1 MMNASQILKKAAG
14 HMEDRASTY
23 DKPEGERSMGATV
36 AAFYAITGHA
46 LTDEQGWLFM
56 ALLKMVRSQQ
66 GEFRSDSY
74 EDGAAYFALAGE
86 AAHADRKPAVQWQ
99 EVRAAARMVAEMES
113 ECVENSEIPNFPTI
127 DSGPMWIEWRGE
139 SEFAPV
145 EGREVVEVQRRDGQ
159 IASGAADSLRW
170 SHRMTGC
177 DIVAWRH
184 PWPDDDRIDAIGQNG
199 NDGAAYNSKGPCL
212 SCGGPHNLV
221 RCGRNREEGKA

>member
-1 MMNASQILKKAAG
+1 MKAQEILNAAAG
-14 HMEDRASTY
+14 HMQDRANTY

-86 AAHADRKPAVQWQ
+86 AAHADRKPTVQWQ
-99 EVRAAARMVAEMES
+99 EVRDAARMVAEMES
-113 ECVENSEIPNFPTI
+113 APVENSEIPNFPTI

-139 SEFAPV
+139 SEVPPV
-145 EGREVVEVQRRDGQ
+145 AEGAMVEVRSRDGETE
-159 IASGAADSLRW
+159 IGLAGYFEWMHGVLSYD
-170 SHRMTGC
+170 H
-177 DIVAWRH
+177 DIVAWRE
-184 PWPDDDRIDAIGQNG
+184 PWPGDERIDAIGQNG
-199 NDGAAYNSKGPCL
+199 EADGQPSSSVD
-212 SCGGPHNLV
+212 SCGMFDFLVDQPPHSIRLT
-221 RCGRNREEGKA
+221 